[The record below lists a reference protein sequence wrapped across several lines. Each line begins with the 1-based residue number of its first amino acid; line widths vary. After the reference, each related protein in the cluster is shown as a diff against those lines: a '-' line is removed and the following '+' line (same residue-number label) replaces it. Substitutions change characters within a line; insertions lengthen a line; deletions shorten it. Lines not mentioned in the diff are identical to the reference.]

1 MVLQVFRPFIC
12 NKHSCQGCRQ
22 HTIRQSSSNFLKLM
36 ICWTS
41 CAKPSHCTCIPLVPL
56 DAQAKSVHPEASFSW
71 ASFACQP
78 SRGCS
83 VVSHLSLPCFWK
95 LFWQGR
101 SAVGPPCGGCEGA
114 PSGQL
119 PSQPSSPGI
128 FAITAHLR
136 TMSAEC
142 LQYFHLSHGK
152 RWSLEMFRCGA
163 CWFPEAEKI

>member
-1 MVLQVFRPFIC
+1 MVLQVIRPFIC
-12 NKHSCQGCRQ
+12 NKHSFQGCRQ
-22 HTIRQSSSNFLKLM
+22 HTIRQSSSKFLKWM

-101 SAVGPPCGGCEGA
+101 CAVGPPCGGCEGA
-114 PSGQL
+114 PIWTVAESAVFPWNL
-119 PSQPSSPGI
+119 CDYSSPQDYVSW
-128 FAITAHLR
+128 
-136 TMSAEC
+136 MSAV
-142 LQYFHLSHGK
+142 FSLSHGK
-152 RWSLEMFRCGA
+152 RWSLEMFRCGT